1 MNTEEIINE
10 IKKLS
15 VKEKLQIIEN
25 TAKTI
30 QADDEKV
37 QMEKAADQLYADYKN
52 DAELTAFSDLDFED
66 FYETR

>member
-30 QADDEKV
+30 QADDEKE

-52 DAELTAFSDLDFED
+52 DAELTAFSDIDFED